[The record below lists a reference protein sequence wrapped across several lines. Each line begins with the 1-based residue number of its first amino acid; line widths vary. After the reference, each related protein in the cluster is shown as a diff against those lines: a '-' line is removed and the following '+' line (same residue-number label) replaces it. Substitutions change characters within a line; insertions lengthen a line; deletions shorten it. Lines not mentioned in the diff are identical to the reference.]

1 MALRVAWLRATAAA
15 RKRKMADE
23 ANSKKQVRR
32 ERGQSIFA
40 VQPKPMGGA
49 GVGNPMASSVGLGMA
64 AMPGPNMAMA
74 SGMPMPAPIVVQPHG
89 APRPPTCLNLSGI
102 KRIWCWPLAAH
113 PTTGQEHSILATSLL
128 SRAHVIKGMDRV

>member
-1 MALRVAWLRATAAA
+1 MLRRPGRRRNVRDVALRVAWLRATAAA

-40 VQPKPMGGA
+40 VQPKPMGG
-49 GVGNPMASSVGLGMA
+49 GVGHPMAASLA
-64 AMPGPNMAMA
+64 AMPGPNMGMA

-89 APRPPTCLNLSGI
+89 EPFSDLFLP
-102 KRIWCWPLAAH
+102 
-113 PTTGQEHSILATSLL
+113 
-128 SRAHVIKGMDRV
+128 

>member
-1 MALRVAWLRATAAA
+1 MRVAWLRATAAA

-40 VQPKPMGGA
+40 VQPKPMDGA
-49 GVGNPMASSVGLGMA
+49 VGHAMASSVGIGMA
-64 AMPGPNMAMA
+64 GMPGGANMAMA

-89 APRPPTCLNLSGI
+89 APP
-102 KRIWCWPLAAH
+102 
-113 PTTGQEHSILATSLL
+113 Q
-128 SRAHVIKGMDRV
+128 

>member
-49 GVGNPMASSVGLGMA
+49 VGHAMASSVGVGMA
-64 AMPGPNMAMA
+64 GMPGANMAMA

-89 APRPPTCLNLSGI
+89 GAPHCLS
-102 KRIWCWPLAAH
+102 A
-113 PTTGQEHSILATSLL
+113 
-128 SRAHVIKGMDRV
+128 